1 MAKNLDWGGWIGP
14 RKKVGPTQTVGGGG
28 TTIWGGYIESREK
41 DSRLQGEKRY
51 VTYSDLLSNVSIVA
65 ASVRWYLNLVA
76 KVGWKVEPA
85 ERPGRARISKARRS
99 KAMSRAT
106 CRRPAS
112 APASPCS
119 STRSA

>member
-65 ASVRWYLNLVA
+65 CLSRSRQSRVA
-76 KVGWKVEPA
+76 AG
-85 ERPGRARISKARRS
+85 SS
-99 KAMSRAT
+99 SDMSRNG
-106 CRRPAS
+106 
-112 APASPCS
+112 
-119 STRSA
+119 STPKQW